1 MSYEISFVCDLCEK
15 KTGTVTNRADAMGGK
30 MLIVGTTNVG
40 EVCGECEVALISGIN
55 RAREALSMRMRA
67 PEAAPR
73 KKTRVI

>member
-15 KTGTVTNRADAMGGK
+15 KSGLVTNRADAVAGK
-30 MLIVGTTNVG
+30 MLIVGTCNVG

-55 RAREALSMRMRA
+55 RAREALSARMRA

-73 KKTRVI
+73 RKAKVI